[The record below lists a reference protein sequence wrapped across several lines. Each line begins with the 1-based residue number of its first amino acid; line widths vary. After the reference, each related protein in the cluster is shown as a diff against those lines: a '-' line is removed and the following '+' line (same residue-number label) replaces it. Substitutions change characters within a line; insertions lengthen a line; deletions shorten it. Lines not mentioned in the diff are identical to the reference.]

1 MLFRMA
7 MYILIIIVA
16 VLGASSNE
24 ASARC
29 NRDGTACAGAPTTR
43 AKDIDARQHRRHLI
57 VRIAPATTGCY
68 GFDHGPVYG
77 PKRCNFPY
85 NCEMFDGACGH
96 TRTWTHTID
105 R

>member
-1 MLFRMA
+1 MLFRIAVYIHA
-7 MYILIIIVA
+7 MIAA

-24 ASARC
+24 ASAHC
-29 NRDGTACAGAPTTR
+29 NRNGMTCVEKPITR
-43 AKDIDARQHRRHLI
+43 AKEIDARHRRHLV

-68 GFDHGPVYG
+68 GFDNGRPVYS
-77 PKRCNFPY
+77 PKPCRFPY

-96 TRTWTHTID
+96 ARPWGHTID

>member
-1 MLFRMA
+1 VSFR
-7 MYILIIIVA
+7 IIPVIIIA
-16 VLGASSNE
+16 VLGASSRE

-29 NRDGTACAGAPTTR
+29 NRDGIACVGVPPTQ

-68 GFDHGPVYG
+68 GFDHGPVYS
-77 PKRCNFPY
+77 PKPCHFPY

-96 TRTWTHTID
+96 TRTWAHTID